1 MADYEDFDYNK
12 PMSFTIWKKLFP
24 FIMPERK
31 NLLRCALLMFS
42 VAAIDIAFPLLLG
55 YAIKHN
61 IQPRS
66 ADNIGILIAI
76 TVFLVTVQALNVYG
90 FVALGLRAE
99 VSMSRRLR
107 NAIFIH
113 LQKLSLSYYNK
124 TPVGYLMARTNS
136 DTGRIGDLIAWGLI
150 DFTWSVFYCVGA
162 VIAMFL
168 VHWKLALFVC
178 ATIPFMALLTW
189 FFQSRILAVNRVMRK
204 LNSKMT
210 GAMNEGITG
219 ARTVKVL
226 VAEDQSL
233 AEYAAI
239 TSEYRTNANHMAR
252 LRSVFI
258 PSTLFIGSLATAAVL
273 GYGGWEIVAL
283 GADLSILAIF
293 LQYAGG
299 FFHPIQNIA
308 RIFTDFVS
316 TQANV
321 ERVCNLL
328 EQSPGITDTPEVIE
342 KYGDVFA
349 PKKENWEPIKGDVEF
364 RDVTFRYPDGNLR
377 RDAARRRIPDG
388 HENVLEHFN
397 LHVPAGTYIAIVGET
412 GAGKSTLVNLV
423 CRFFE
428 PTAGEILIDGRDYR
442 ERSQHWLHSAFG
454 YVLQSPHLFSGAIRE
469 NIRYGRLEA
478 GDEEVEKAA
487 AIVHADKIIAKLEKG
502 FDTEVGEGGD
512 RLSTGEKQ
520 LISFARAVLADPR
533 IFILDEATSSVDTE
547 MEALLQD
554 AIHTLR
560 EGRTSFVIAHRLSTI
575 RGADVILVV
584 DNGKIIERGTHAEL
598 MAKRGHYH
606 QLYTRQFNEETEEAV
621 LRE

>member
-1 MADYEDFDYNK
+1 MSDYEDFDYNK
-12 PMSFTIWKKLFP
+12 PMSFAIWKKLFP
-24 FIMPERK
+24 FIGPERK
-31 NLLRCALLMFS
+31 ILVRCALLMLS

-55 YAIKHN
+55 YAIRHN

-66 ADNIGILIAI
+66 AQGIWGLIAV
-76 TVFLVTVQALNVYG
+76 TVFLVIVQAFNVRN

-99 VSMSRRLR
+99 VEMSRRIR
-107 NAIFIH
+107 NAVFLH
-113 LQKLSLSYYNK
+113 LQSLSLSYYNK

-150 DFTWSVFYCVGA
+150 DFTWSVFYCIGA

-178 ATIPFMALLTW
+178 ATIPLLALLTW
-189 FFQSRILAVNRVMRK
+189 FFQSRILSVNRVMRK

-226 VAEDQSL
+226 VAEEQSL
-233 AEYAAI
+233 GEYSAI

-252 LRSVFI
+252 LRSIFI
-258 PSTLFIGSLATAAVL
+258 PLTLFTGSLATAAVL

-283 GADLSILAIF
+283 GADLSVLAIF

-321 ERVCNLL
+321 ERVSGLL
-328 EQSPGITDTPEVIE
+328 EQSPGIIDRPEVIE
-342 KYGDVFA
+342 KYGDVFT

-364 RDVTFRYPDGNLR
+364 RDVTFQY
-377 RDAARRRIPDG
+377 PDG

-397 LHVPAGTYIAIVGET
+397 LHVPEGTYIAIVGET

-428 PTAGEILIDGRDYR
+428 PTSGEILIDGKDYR
-442 ERSQHWLHSAFG
+442 ERSQLWLHSAFG
-454 YVLQSPHLFSGAIRE
+454 YVLQSPHLFSGTIRE

-478 GDEEVEKAA
+478 SDEEVEKAA

-533 IFILDEATSSVDTE
+533 IFILDEATSSIDTE

-554 AIHTLR
+554 AIHTLL

-575 RGADVILVV
+575 RGADIILVV
-584 DNGKIIERGTHAEL
+584 DKGKITERGTHGEL
-598 MAKRGHYH
+598 MAARGSYYE
-606 QLYTRQFNEETEEAV
+606 LYTRQFEQETEEEA
-621 LRE
+621 LRG